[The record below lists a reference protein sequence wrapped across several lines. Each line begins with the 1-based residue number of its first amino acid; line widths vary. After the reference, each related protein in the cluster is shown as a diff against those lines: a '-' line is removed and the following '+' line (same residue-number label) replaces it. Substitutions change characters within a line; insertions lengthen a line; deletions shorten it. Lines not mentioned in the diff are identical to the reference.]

1 MDEQEQGK
9 IEGEAQVATF
19 FFWKGYFISLRFQEE
34 EEEALRE
41 EGCEEDMQETK
52 EYWRVGYRLYRKTV
66 SGVVVNGL
74 VNHG

>member
-34 EEEALRE
+34 EEEASRE
-41 EGCEEDMQETK
+41 
-52 EYWRVGYRLYRKTV
+52 
-66 SGVVVNGL
+66 
-74 VNHG
+74 